1 LIVTGW
7 FMRICVMGA
16 GVVGLAAAYF
26 LARAGQ
32 EITVIDRNG
41 EPGREAS
48 YANGG
53 QLSYSY
59 VAPLAG
65 PGVLRSLLGGLLRND
80 EPLQL
85 RPRLDFDQWRWGARF
100 LAASTRR
107 RQQRSAGELLSLAYL
122 SRAALSELA
131 ATDPIDFDHGRPGK
145 LVIYRDPTAL
155 AEAREL
161 VAYQAAFG
169 AEQRVLDAAGCIA
182 LEPALAGMEGR
193 LEGGVYTP
201 SEEAGDCEKFCAGLD
216 RILAER
222 YGVRRLY
229 HHRVSAWRHEG
240 RRIRSVLTDRGEV
253 EADLFVLAA
262 GFGSRRL
269 ARALGFDLPLYP
281 LKGYSLTLPLEADT
295 AGPRVSV
302 TDSHH
307 KIVYAR
313 LGRRVRIAA
322 MVDAGARHGAIE
334 PGRLAVLKRRIAD
347 SFPRLGDLGR
357 ASVWAGERPATAQ
370 GKPIL
375 GPSPYENLLLNV
387 GHGALGFT
395 LACGTGR
402 LLADLVQGVKPAI
415 ATEPFR
421 LGTVH

>member
-1 LIVTGW
+1 
-7 FMRICVMGA
+7 MRVCVVGA
-16 GVVGLAAAYF
+16 GVVGLVSAYF
-26 LARAGQ
+26 LACAGQ

-41 EPGREAS
+41 QPGRGAS

-65 PGVLRSLLGGLLRND
+65 PGVLKSLIGGLLRD
-80 EPLQL
+80 DGPLQFH
-85 RPRLDFDQWRWGARF
+85 PRLDLDQWRWGLRF

-107 RQQRSAGELLSLAYL
+107 RQRRSAGELLSLAYL
-122 SRAALSELA
+122 SRAALSELTA
-131 ATDPIDFDHGRPGK
+131 ADPIDFDHGRPGK
-145 LVIYRDPTAL
+145 LVIHRDRAAF
-155 AEAREL
+155 AEAKQL
-161 VAYQAAFG
+161 VAYQATLG

-182 LEPALAGMEGR
+182 LEPALADMENR
-193 LEGGVYTP
+193 LKGGIFTP

-216 RILAER
+216 RVLGER
-222 YGVRRLY
+222 YGARRLY
-229 HHRVSAWRHEG
+229 HHRISAWRHEG
-240 RRIRSVLTDRGEV
+240 RRIRSALTDRGEV

-262 GFGSRRL
+262 GFESRRL
-269 ARALGFDLPLYP
+269 ARRLGFDLPLYP
-281 LKGYSLTLPLEADT
+281 LKVYSLTLPLEADM
-295 AGPRVSV
+295 AGPRISV

-313 LGRRVRIAA
+313 LGHRVRIAA

-375 GPSPYENLLLNV
+375 GPSLYENLLLNV

-395 LACGTGR
+395 LACGAGR
-402 LLADLVQGVKPAI
+402 VLADLVRGVTPAI
-415 ATEPFR
+415 AIEPFR